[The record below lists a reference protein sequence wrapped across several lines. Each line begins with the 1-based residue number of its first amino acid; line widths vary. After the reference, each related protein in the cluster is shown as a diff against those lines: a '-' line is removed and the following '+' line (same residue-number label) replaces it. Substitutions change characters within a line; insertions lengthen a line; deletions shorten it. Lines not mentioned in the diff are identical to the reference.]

1 MKLYGESVFLFPD
14 FLFLFLFFSFLP
26 CFYGGER
33 GRGGVADLLR
43 KEDLDKSFR
52 KGIRKE
58 IRKEIRNSLKGVYAL
73 CTGEL
78 SIV

>member
-1 MKLYGESVFLFPD
+1 MGEK
-14 FLFLFLFFSFLP
+14 
-26 CFYGGER
+26 EE
-33 GRGGVADLLR
+33 GGVADLLR

>member
-1 MKLYGESVFLFPD
+1 MGEK
-14 FLFLFLFFSFLP
+14 
-26 CFYGGER
+26 EE
-33 GRGGVADLLR
+33 GGVADLLR
-43 KEDLDKSFR
+43 KEDLDKSFRKGIR

>member
-1 MKLYGESVFLFPD
+1 MLLW
-14 FLFLFLFFSFLP
+14 
-26 CFYGGER
+26 
-33 GRGGVADLLR
+33 GRKRKGGVADLLR

-52 KGIRKE
+52 KGIRKGIRKE
-58 IRKEIRNSLKGVYAL
+58 IRKEIRNYLKGVYAL